1 MFNYINYINVYYF
14 LVIALCVTSMNA
26 EEEEENVSGEDD
38 TKSTESETR
47 EDFNKNLKEKL
58 LQLALKELKNET
70 TGNLVFALRCILHV
84 AEQIYRI
91 CC

>member
-14 LVIALCVTSMNA
+14 LVIALWVTSINTEKE

-47 EDFNKNLKEKL
+47 EDFNRNLKERL

-70 TGNLVFALRCILHV
+70 TGKLVFVLRCILHV
-84 AEQIYRI
+84 AEQI
-91 CC
+91 